1 MSAPNHPDSSISHM
15 EPAKKG
21 SQWQSNLLAA
31 KYLTA
36 GIGWQRPTPRAVD
49 EQRWE
54 KMDGSPAVLNVVLGL
69 SAN

>member
-1 MSAPNHPDSSISHM
+1 M

-36 GIGWQRPTPRAVD
+36 GIG
-49 EQRWE
+49 
-54 KMDGSPAVLNVVLGL
+54 
-69 SAN
+69 